1 MEVTEKIQAVI
12 ERQKELIA
20 KVEVSMGNVPAKC
33 KDYQLFALEQ
43 LKSELTIW
51 EVMLSEQKL

>member
-1 MEVTEKIQAVI
+1 MDVTEKIQAMI
-12 ERQKELIA
+12 ERQKEIIA
-20 KVEVSMGNVPAKC
+20 KVELSMGNVPVKC
-33 KDYQLFALEQ
+33 KDYQQCTLQQ